1 MIPDESRGPSSTSL
15 APSTV
20 TAPVCRSHRKYT
32 VDLAGTDTHVLL
44 FPYGTDSFH
53 LDIPKDIRVV
63 KKAKS
68 VTAMEYYS
76 W

>member
-1 MIPDESRGPSSTSL
+1 MIPDESRGPSSTSP

-20 TAPVCRSHRKYT
+20 TAPVCRSHRKCT

-53 LDIPKDIRVV
+53 LDILKVGE
-63 KKAKS
+63 AKS
-68 VTAMEYYS
+68 VTAMEYYC
-76 W
+76 WRLM